1 MQGLLV
7 CLIVLVAAVYA
18 VLNLMPATTRRNL
31 ALRAARGLGGPDQSG
46 VRGRIAGALLRSGQA
61 AKGGCIDC
69 PAHWSTPAERASED
83 KDSRT

>member
-7 CLIVLVAAVYA
+7 GLIVLVAAVYT
-18 VLNLMPATTRRNL
+18 VWGLMPATTRRNL

-46 VRGRIAGALLRSGQA
+46 VRGRIADALLRIGQA

-69 PAHWSTPAERASED
+69 PARWRTPAERASED
-83 KDSRT
+83 KHPRS